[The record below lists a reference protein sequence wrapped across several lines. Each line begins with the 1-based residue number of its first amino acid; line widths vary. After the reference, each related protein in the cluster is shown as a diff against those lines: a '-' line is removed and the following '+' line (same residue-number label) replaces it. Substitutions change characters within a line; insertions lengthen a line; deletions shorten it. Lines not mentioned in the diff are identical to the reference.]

1 MPDEILA
8 QGHVA
13 QPAHLPG
20 INFPLINVQLH
31 PSGQWT
37 PGLYKGFLISKA
49 LEAIGKL
56 SFGK

>member
-1 MPDEILA
+1 MSDEILA
-8 QGHVA
+8 QGPIA
-13 QPAHLPG
+13 QPAHIPC
-20 INFPLINVQLH
+20 INLPLINVQLH

-56 SFGK
+56 SFNK